1 MKKKKSDSA
10 HDASNSKII
19 FILTYMTERSM
30 NTNATELKAPP
41 QPNIKYRSEYKRSE
55 INYSCN
61 SQKNKKK

>member
-1 MKKKKSDSA
+1 
-10 HDASNSKII
+10 
-19 FILTYMTERSM
+19 MTERSM

>member
-1 MKKKKSDSA
+1 
-10 HDASNSKII
+10 
-19 FILTYMTERSM
+19 MTERSM

-61 SQKNKKK
+61 SQKNKKKMTNQTQNPVTSVFDFL